1 MILGLF
7 NFLHRKKK
15 QIPYVVE
22 RGEFKND
29 LAFLEYIIQFELANL
44 TRNIEILQQ
53 KEKVNV
59 NVNLINDEMLNTAL
73 ENSIMTIINKMSDN
87 YKQLLYFYFKD
98 ENALIEHIVT
108 TLYAISIEKVVQYNK
123 DKINRKRYEDAIK
136 VLNKRAS
143 EKTNNTRQSKEVS
156 QHSQA
161 EELPS
166 EENIEIPEVL

>member
-1 MILGLF
+1 MHLGLF

-53 KEKVNV
+53 KEKVNAT
-59 NVNLINDEMLNTAL
+59 VNLINDEMLNTAL
-73 ENSIMTIINKMSDN
+73 ENSIMTIINKMSDS

-108 TLYAISIEKVVQYNK
+108 TLYAISIEKVIQYNK

-136 VLNKRAS
+136 VLNKRS
-143 EKTNNTRQSKEVS
+143 EKSSNIRQQPKEV
-156 QHSQA
+156 HPQA

-166 EENIEIPEVL
+166 EEDIEIPEVL